1 MDLGNITST
10 LNSATNL
17 TNTVRNTVTNLGNA
31 NSLSGVLNSV
41 TGVFDSL
48 GKFFKT
54 LEGTQLPL
62 PNPLNAYATYDYILT
77 LACLSKDE
85 VNNPE
90 ATYMATGP
98 QTIICKSANA
108 SPDNRVNTVY
118 GKFDFFF
125 QNLTFDSSTQLD
137 DNVTS
142 TYDLHFTILEPYS
155 MGLFFEAIQ
164 TAADANGWD
173 NWRNAPFVIV
183 IEFRGNKETGTMTN
197 IQGLSRYI
205 PFDFYDFQMDINHIG
220 AIYTCKGNPQ
230 NMQALTDSVSALP
243 TDVTTTGTTVA
254 EMLQYGDNS
263 LQRVLNQFEKQ
274 KVDKGYQTTANEY
287 VIIFPNDI
295 SSSDS
300 TVSPGDS
307 EADTGATADPSVY
320 NSSEMPSGLFAE
332 GSSEN
337 LQQSQADINEIGKA
351 DMQADT
357 DRPGDQPIGRD
368 DKIYDSASKTF
379 FGGKLNVAPT
389 VATSKFDQKSN
400 IANAI
405 KQVIL
410 RSSYVKDKLDASSLS
425 EEGYRQWYRISV
437 QTKPLS
443 TEADTNGTVPCRYI
457 YRITPYNT
465 HSSRLKAQGYRAPG
479 LDGALQA
486 QVVKQYD
493 YIYTGKND
501 NILSVKINLNNSFM
515 NVLPADGGMENSD
528 ARSLFTEGS
537 AAEDKL
543 ANNLTLS
550 ASKPNTA
557 PGATSSILKY
567 VGSLFKSDAKGG
579 GGLDTPATRAARTF
593 HDAIT
598 SDTDTISID
607 LEIMGD
613 PYYIA
618 HSGLGNYSSSPSQYI
633 NLNQDGSI
641 NYENGEVDIL
651 INFRTPIDIN
661 QTTGLYNFGPN
672 SKTAPVIRFSGLY
685 CVNTIKSTMAD
696 GKFKQ
701 VINAFRRPDQEN
713 TGPATATDAERAL
726 FGSNAIP
733 DKQNPSGSS
742 TEEESDT

>member
-1 MDLGNITST
+1 MSLVSSLLD
-10 LNSATNL
+10 SATNL
-17 TNTVRNTVTNLGNA
+17 TNTVKNTVTNLGNA
-31 NSLSGVLNSV
+31 SGLSGVLNSV

-54 LEGTQLPL
+54 LEGVNLPL

-85 VNNPE
+85 INNPE
-90 ATYMATGP
+90 STYMAVGP

-108 SPDNRVNTVY
+108 SPNNRVNTVY

-142 TYDLHFTILEPYS
+142 TYDLNFTIFEPYS

-205 PFDFYDFQMDINHIG
+205 PFDFYDFQMNVDHKG
-220 AIYTCKGNPQ
+220 AIYSCKGNPQ

-243 TDVTTTGTTVA
+243 TDVTTTGNTVA
-254 EMLQYGDNS
+254 EILQYGDNS
-263 LQRVLNQFEKQ
+263 LQKVLNEFERQ
-274 KVDKGYQTTANEY
+274 KVAKGYQKTANEY

-300 TVSPGDS
+300 TVAPGAS
-307 EADTGATADPSVY
+307 ETDNGATSDPSAD
-320 NSSEMPSGLFAE
+320 NSSTMPSGVFTE
-332 GSSEN
+332 GSSGN
-337 LQQSQADINEIGKA
+337 LQQAQSDINEIGQA

-357 DRPGDQPIGRD
+357 DKPGDQPIGRD
-368 DKIYDSASKTF
+368 DKIYDSSSKTF

-389 VATSKFDQKSN
+389 KTTSKFDQKSN

-405 KQVIL
+405 TQVIL
-410 RSSYVKDKLDASSLS
+410 RSSYVKDKLDTSSIS
-425 EEGYRQWYRISV
+425 KEGYRQWFRTSV

-443 TEADTNGTVPCRYI
+443 TESDNGNLPSRYI

-465 HSSRLKAQGYRAPG
+465 HSSRLKAAGVKAPG

-486 QVVKQYD
+486 QAVKQYD

-501 NILSVKINLNNSFM
+501 NILNVKINLNNSFM

-528 ARSLFTEGS
+528 SKSLFKEGS
-537 AAEDKL
+537 AADDKVADDLTL
-543 ANNLTLS
+543 ANT
-550 ASKPNTA
+550 KPNKSE
-557 PGATSSILKY
+557 GSTSSILKY

-579 GGLDTPATRAARTF
+579 GGVDTPATRAARTF

-598 SDTDTISID
+598 SDTDTITID

-618 HSGLGNYSSSPSQYI
+618 HSGLGNYSSSPSQYV
-633 NLNQDGSI
+633 NLNQDGTI

-685 CVNTIKSTMAD
+685 WINTIRSTMAD
-696 GKFKQ
+696 GQFKQ
-701 VINAFRRPDQEN
+701 IINAVRRPDQEN
-713 TGPATATDAERAL
+713 LGPPDATAAERAL
-726 FGSNAIP
+726 FGSNATP
-733 DKQNPSGSS
+733 DKTDPVGSGE
-742 TEEESDT
+742 EEESGT